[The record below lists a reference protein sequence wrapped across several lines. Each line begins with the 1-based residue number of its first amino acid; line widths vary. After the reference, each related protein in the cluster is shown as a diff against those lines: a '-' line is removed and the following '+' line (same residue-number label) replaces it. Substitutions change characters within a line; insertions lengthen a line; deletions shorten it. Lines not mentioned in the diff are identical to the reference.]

1 MNGIKLLN
9 YKVGALQTN
18 CYILSKGSNALI
30 FDAGDSAEFILEKI
44 LELKL
49 KPLAIFATHGHF
61 DHVMAVGEIQLSF
74 DIPFYISK
82 EDLFLLE
89 RAKKTAEFFL
99 KTKQAY
105 IKPKNIKD
113 LKDGKLKVG
122 PFTFEVIG
130 TPGHTP
136 GSTCFKF
143 EDFILTGDTL
153 FKGAVGRYDFSYSSK
168 KDLIQS
174 INRLYKLS
182 GDTVV
187 YPGHEDVT
195 TIGHEKK
202 TPMI

>member
-49 KPLAIFATHGHF
+49 KPLAIFASHGHF
-61 DHVMAVGEIQLSF
+61 DHIIAVGEIQLSF

-99 KTKQAY
+99 KTKQDY

-113 LKDGKLKVG
+113 LKEGKLKVG
-122 PFTFEVIG
+122 QIELDVLK

-143 EDFILTGDTL
+143 KNFVLTGDTL

>member
-82 EDLFLLE
+82 EDLFLLD
-89 RAKKTAEFFL
+89 RAGETAEFFL
-99 KTKQAY
+99 KKKFPIIA
-105 IKPKNIKD
+105 PKNIKD

-122 PFTFEVIG
+122 LFTFEVIR

-143 EDFILTGDTL
+143 KDFVLTGDTL
-153 FKGAVGRYDFSYSSK
+153 FKSAVGRYDFSYSNK

-174 INRLYKLS
+174 INRLYKFS

-187 YPGHEDVT
+187 YPGHEDAT
-195 TIGHEKK
+195 TIGQEKK
-202 TPMI
+202 NPIL